1 MDKIKFFKIFFKNK
15 LFIVYLNIQIINI
28 IYLLILKDI
37 IKLLYQNF
45 IVYVNNFVIN
55 YISNCI

>member
-28 IYLLILKDI
+28 IYVLILKDI
-37 IKLLYQNF
+37 IKILYQNF

-55 YISNCI
+55 